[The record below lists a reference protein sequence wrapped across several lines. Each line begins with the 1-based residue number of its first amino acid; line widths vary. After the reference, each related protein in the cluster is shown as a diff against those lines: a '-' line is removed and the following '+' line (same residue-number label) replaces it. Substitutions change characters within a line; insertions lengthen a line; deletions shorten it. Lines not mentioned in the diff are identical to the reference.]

1 MTGEEEP
8 RCRSACMAPVRKW
21 PTPFPPLADVF
32 RIVSIRGPYL
42 DRGISTLVRMYIET
56 RPKEDQ

>member
-1 MTGEEEP
+1 
-8 RCRSACMAPVRKW
+8 MAPVRKW